1 MTDPRNQPQY
11 QVRFGFGARQARELS
26 PGADVLVWADALAN
40 GSGRVADLPGTFSI
54 LAAGT
59 GAAPAVA
66 NWVLAQQVARS
77 RRLTVAVIAVG
88 DSQGGSQGGSEGGF
102 TVDGLLAAGAIID
115 ALADAGVDY
124 ISPEAASAVAAF
136 TGLES
141 AHDHLLSASV
151 AGQLRVQAFGRE
163 SLDAAIVSNAAARF
177 EIVRE

>member
-1 MTDPRNQPQY
+1 MKDPRNQPQY
-11 QVRFGFGARQARELS
+11 QVRFGFGPRQARELS
-26 PGADVLVWADALAN
+26 PGAYVLVWADALAN

-59 GAAPAVA
+59 GAASAVA

-77 RRLTVAVIAVG
+77 RRLTVAVIAA
-88 DSQGGSQGGSEGGF
+88 GGSQGGF

-115 ALADAGVDY
+115 ALADAGLDY

-136 TGLES
+136 MGLKS

-163 SLDAAIVSNAAARF
+163 SLDAAIVSNAAAKF